1 MKSVEERVAAILAA
15 VEELVQRRLPK
26 AEDKFDPMDAPGQWK
41 PKDKAALTGRA
52 AALAHIAIDHK
63 RIEAINAKL
72 TSR

>member
-15 VEELVQRRLPK
+15 VEELCSRR
-26 AEDKFDPMDAPGQWK
+26 AITDKPFDPMDAPGQWK

-63 RIEAINAKL
+63 RIEAINAKSA
-72 TSR
+72 SR

>member
-1 MKSVEERVAAILAA
+1 MKSVEERIAAILAA
-15 VEELVQRRLPK
+15 VEELCRRR
-26 AEDKFDPMDAPGQWK
+26 AITDKFDPMDAPGQWK

>member
-1 MKSVEERVAAILAA
+1 
-15 VEELVQRRLPK
+15 LPK
-26 AEDKFDPMDAPGQWK
+26 AEDKFDPLDAPGQWK

-52 AALAHIAIDHK
+52 TALAHIAIDHK